1 MERLTLK
8 DKSNLKRKPE
18 ARSANPQ
25 DQTRVVVTGIGA
37 ITPVGNTMHD
47 SWQAF
52 KNGESGVVRITLID
66 VSRFA
71 TKIGGEIKNFDP
83 SEFIHRKKLRHMTF
97 ATQVAVIA
105 TEQAIADANLDLDQE
120 DREKIGVIIG
130 TSAASTVDES
140 EKATRQLIAEDARK
154 LSPFQVLR
162 FWPNMQSFWIAEIN
176 NLKGYNSTVCT
187 ACAAGTQAIG
197 DAAKLIKCGA
207 AEVMIAGASEYMVAE
222 TVMAGFTAMRALSTS
237 YNDEP
242 EKAMKP
248 FDANREG
255 FVPAIGGA
263 VMILESLEHAKAR
276 DANIYGEILGSGV
289 SSDAYHLIV
298 PDPDGK
304 GAVLA
309 MRRALEDARVSVED
323 VDYINAHGTATPL
336 GDLAET
342 KAIKSLFGSQ
352 AYNVP
357 ISSTKSMIGHMMGA
371 TGAVEAAVC
380 LMSIRD
386 GIIHPTINLETLDP
400 ECDLD
405 YVPNIAREVNV
416 EVALSNSFGLGGQNA
431 CLVLG
436 RI

>member
-1 MERLTLK
+1 MK
-8 DKSNLKRKPE
+8 DKTKLKRKHDI
-18 ARSANPQ
+18 RSTNHQ
-25 DQTRVVVTGIGA
+25 SQNRVVVTGIGA

-47 SWQAF
+47 SWQGF
-52 KNGESGVVRITLID
+52 KNGQSGVVQITLID
-66 VSRFA
+66 MSRYT
-71 TKIGGEIKNFDP
+71 TKIGGELKNFDP
-83 SEFIHRKKLRHMTF
+83 SEFLPRKKLRHMTF

-105 TEQAIADANLDLDQE
+105 TEQAIADAGLDLEKE
-120 DREKIGVIIG
+120 DPEEIGVIIG

-140 EKATRQLIAEDARK
+140 EKATRQLLAEDARK
-154 LSPFQVLR
+154 LSPFQILR

-176 NLKGYNSTVCT
+176 HLRGYNSTVCT

-197 DAAKLIKCGA
+197 DAATLIKSGA
-207 AEVMIAGASEYMVAE
+207 AEVMIAGASEFMVAE

-242 EKAMKP
+242 DKAMKP

-255 FVPAIGGA
+255 FVPAIGGT

-289 SSDAYHLIV
+289 SSDAYHMIV
-298 PDPDGK
+298 PDPEGK
-304 GAVLA
+304 GAALA
-309 MRRALEDARVSVED
+309 IRRALDDARVSVQD

-342 KAIKSLFGSQ
+342 KAIKSVFGSH

-380 LMSIRD
+380 LMTIRD
-386 GIIHPTINLETLDP
+386 GVIHPTINLETPDP

-405 YVPNIAREVNV
+405 YVPNIARETNV
-416 EVALSNSFGLGGQNA
+416 KVALSNSFGLGGQNA

-436 RI
+436 RV

>member
-1 MERLTLK
+1 MK
-8 DKSNLKRKPE
+8 DKSNLNQNPE
-18 ARSANPQ
+18 ARSTNPQ
-25 DQTRVVVTGIGA
+25 SRKRVVVTGIGA
-37 ITPVGNTMHD
+37 ITPVGNTMEE

-52 KNGESGVVRITLID
+52 KNGQSGVARITLID
-66 VSRFA
+66 MSRYP
-71 TKIGGEIKNFDP
+71 TKIGGEIKNFNPEDFLP
-83 SEFIHRKKLRHMTF
+83 RKKLRHMTF
-97 ATQVAVIA
+97 STQVAVIA
-105 TEQAIADANLDLDQE
+105 TEQAIADASLDLDQE

-130 TSAASTVDES
+130 TSGASTVDES
-140 EKATRQLIAEDARK
+140 EKATRKLLSENARK

-162 FWPNMQSFWIAEIN
+162 FWPNMPSFFIAEMY
-176 NLKGYNSTVCT
+176 NLQGYNSTVCT

-197 DAAKLIKCGA
+197 DAAMLIKSGA
-207 AEVMIAGASEYMVAE
+207 AEVMIAGASEFMVAE
-222 TVMAGFTAMRALSTS
+222 TVIAGFTAMRALSTS
-237 YNDEP
+237 YTDEP
-242 EKAMKP
+242 EKAMRP
-248 FDANREG
+248 FDAKREG

-263 VMILESLEHAKAR
+263 VMVLESLDHAQAR
-276 DANIYGEILGSGV
+276 NARIYGEVLGSGV
-289 SSDAYHLIV
+289 SSDAYHMIV
-298 PDPDGK
+298 PDPEGK
-304 GAVLA
+304 GAALA

-342 KAIKSLFGSQ
+342 KAIKSVFGSQ

-380 LMSIRD
+380 LLTIRD
-386 GIIHPTINLETLDP
+386 GIIHPTINLETPDP

-405 YVPNIAREVNV
+405 YVPNIAREVTV

>member
-1 MERLTLK
+1 M
-8 DKSNLKRKPE
+8 NLKRKPE
-18 ARSANPQ
+18 SRSTNPQ
-25 DQTRVVVTGIGA
+25 GQNRVVVTGIGA

-52 KNGESGVVRITLID
+52 INGQSGVVQITLID
-66 VSRFA
+66 MSRYG
-71 TKIGGEIKNFDP
+71 TKVGGEIKNFDP
-83 SEFIHRKKLRHMTF
+83 SEFLPRKKLRHMTF

-105 TEQAIADANLDLDQE
+105 TEQAIADSGLDLDQE

-140 EKATRQLIAEDARK
+140 EKATRQLLAEDARK

-197 DAAKLIKCGA
+197 DAATLIKSGA
-207 AEVMIAGASEYMVAE
+207 AEVMIAGASEFMVAE
-222 TVMAGFTAMRALSTS
+222 TVMAGFSAMRALSTS
-237 YNDEP
+237 YTDEP

-248 FDANREG
+248 FDKNREG

-263 VMILESLEHAKAR
+263 VMILESLDHAKAR

-289 SSDAYHLIV
+289 SSDAYHMIV
-298 PDPDGK
+298 PDPEGI
-304 GAVLA
+304 GAALA
-309 MRRALEDARVSVED
+309 IRRALEDAHVSVED
-323 VDYINAHGTATPL
+323 IDYINAHGTATPL

-342 KAIKSLFGSQ
+342 IAIKSVFGSQ

-380 LMSIRD
+380 LMTIRD
-386 GIIHPTINLETLDP
+386 GIIHPTINLETPDP

-405 YVPNIAREVNV
+405 FVPNVAREVDV
-416 EVALSNSFGLGGQNA
+416 DITLSNSFGLGGQNA

>member
-1 MERLTLK
+1 MERVPLK
-8 DKSNLKRKPE
+8 DKSNLKQNPE

-25 DQTRVVVTGIGA
+25 SRKRVVVTGIGA
-37 ITPVGNTMHD
+37 ITPVGNTMQE

-52 KNGESGVVRITLID
+52 KNGQSGVVRITLID
-66 VSRFA
+66 MSRYPI
-71 TKIGGEIKNFDP
+71 KIGGEIKNFNPEDFLP
-83 SEFIHRKKLRHMTF
+83 RKKLRHMTF
-97 ATQVAVIA
+97 STQVAVIA
-105 TEQAIADANLDLDQE
+105 TEQAIADAGLDLDQV

-162 FWPNMQSFWIAEIN
+162 FWPNMPSFFIAERYK
-176 NLKGYNSTVCT
+176 LQGYNSTVCT

-197 DAAKLIKCGA
+197 DAAAMIMSGA
-207 AEVMIAGASEYMVAE
+207 TEIMIAGASEFMVAE
-222 TVMAGFTAMRALSTS
+222 TVLAGFTAMRALSTS
-237 YNDEP
+237 YTDEP

-255 FVPAIGGA
+255 FVPAIGG
-263 VMILESLEHAKAR
+263 VIMVLESLDHARAR

-289 SSDAYHLIV
+289 SSDAYHMIV
-298 PDPDGK
+298 PDPEGK
-304 GAVLA
+304 GAALA

-323 VDYINAHGTATPL
+323 VGYINAHGTATPL

-342 KAIKSLFGSQ
+342 IAIKSVFGSQ

-380 LMSIRD
+380 LMTLRD
-386 GIIHPTINLETLDP
+386 GIIHPTINLDTPDP

>member
-1 MERLTLK
+1 MK
-8 DKSNLKRKPE
+8 DKSNLKRKSE
-18 ARSANPQ
+18 ARSTNPHGQ
-25 DQTRVVVTGIGA
+25 KRAVVTGIGA
-37 ITPVGNTMHD
+37 ITPVGNTMEE

-52 KNGESGVVRITLID
+52 KEGQSGVIRITLID
-66 VSRFA
+66 MSSYA
-71 TKIGGEIKNFDP
+71 TKVGGEIKNFDP
-83 SEFIHRKKLRHMTF
+83 SEFLPRKKLRHMTF

-105 TEQAIADANLDLDQE
+105 AEQAITDANLDLDQE

-140 EKATRQLIAEDARK
+140 EKATRQLLAEDARK

-176 NLKGYNSTVCT
+176 DLKGYNSTVCT

-197 DAAKLIKCGA
+197 DAAMLIKTGA
-207 AEVMIAGASEYMVAE
+207 AEVMVAGASEFMVAE
-222 TVMAGFTAMRALSTS
+222 TVMAGFSAMRALSTS
-237 YNDEP
+237 YTDEP

-248 FDANREG
+248 FDKNREG

-276 DANIYGEILGSGV
+276 DANIYGEVLGSGV
-289 SSDAYHLIV
+289 SSDAYHMIV
-298 PDPDGK
+298 PDPEGK
-304 GAVLA
+304 GAALA
-309 MRRALEDARVSVED
+309 ISRALEDARVSVED
-323 VDYINAHGTATPL
+323 IDYINAHGTATPL

-342 KAIKSLFGSQ
+342 KAIKSVFGNH

-386 GIIHPTINLETLDP
+386 GLIHPTINLETPDP

-405 YVPNIAREVNV
+405 YVPNVAREAKV
-416 EVALSNSFGLGGQNA
+416 EIALSNSFGLGGQNA